1 LTETFACP
9 VGPKANLRH
18 LDIKLAGWLRMETR
32 NGLQWIVA
40 VFTIWVGV
48 ILSAMEIIGNFTAH
62 DLGAGIPLN
71 NAKIPLGRD
80 VA

>member
-1 LTETFACP
+1 LTDIVVCP
-9 VGPKANLRH
+9 VGPKVNLRR

-62 DLGAGIPLN
+62 DLGAGIPIN
-71 NAKIPLGRD
+71 NAKIPPSRD
-80 VA
+80 IA